1 MNGMNSID
9 RLYAEVESKGVVC
22 VGLDTDFSYLPQTA
36 VDKTKTPGENI
47 VAYNKALIEATKDA
61 AACYKVQIAYYEALG
76 LDGMTAY
83 RETLAELRRQK
94 LVAIA
99 DIKRGDIAK
108 TAELYA
114 RAHFEG
120 EFEADFVTL
129 SPYMGLDSITPYL
142 PYCKEKGK
150 GVFCLVRTSNP
161 GAKDFEYEKAAD
173 GRHFYDVVGDKL
185 AALGKDFK
193 AACGYSAVG
202 MVIGGTHTEEAAEIR
217 ARYRDTM
224 FLIPGY
230 GAQGG
235 KAEDIA
241 RYLNRGNGGVVNS
254 SRAILLA
261 YQKQPGM
268 SFAEAARSET
278 LRMREEIAHACQA
291 LQQ

>member
-1 MNGMNSID
+1 MMENSID
-9 RLYAEVESKGVVC
+9 RLYDAVEKKGVVC
-22 VGLDTDFSYLPQTA
+22 VGLDTDFAYLPDYA

-47 VAYNKALIEATKDA
+47 VAYNKALIEATKDVA
-61 AACYKVQIAYYEALG
+61 GCYKVQIAYYEALG
-76 LDGMTAY
+76 LDGMAAY
-83 RETLAELRRQK
+83 KETLAELRRQK

-120 EFEADFVTL
+120 DFEADFVTL
-129 SPYMGLDSITPYL
+129 SPYMGLDSISPYL

-150 GVFCLVRTSNP
+150 GLFSLVRTSNA
-161 GAKDFEYEKAAD
+161 GAKDFEYELAAD

-185 AALGKDFK
+185 AALGEDYK
-193 AACGYSAVG
+193 ASCGYSAVG
-202 MVIGGTHTEEAAEIR
+202 MVIGGTHTEEATEIR
-217 ARYRDTM
+217 ARYKNTL

-241 RYLNRGNGGVVNS
+241 RYLNNGNGGVVNS

-261 YQKQPGM
+261 YKKQEGVR
-268 SFAEAARSET
+268 FDEAARNEA
-278 LRMREEIAHACQA
+278 LRMREEISNACKA
-291 LQQ
+291 L